1 MYLAFFTCVC
11 YTKEKSRKGGKGK
24 EAMEFYIVRIEGD
37 YAYLRPVEVCSMCED
52 YMVALALLPEGADL
66 HSRIRFEAGEY
77 ELV

>member
-1 MYLAFFTCVC
+1 
-11 YTKEKSRKGGKGK
+11 
-24 EAMEFYIVRIEGD
+24 MEFYIVRIEGE